1 MIEKILIL
9 LEKVQEE
16 DIRDRVKNIL
26 SLDYQDYHLEILLKI
41 LEDYF
46 SKI

>member
-1 MIEKILIL
+1 MLEKILIL
-9 LEKVQEE
+9 LDKVQEE

-26 SLDYQDYHLEILLKI
+26 SQDYQEYHLDILLKI